1 MTLAHKGRAQDKVVL
16 ITGAGTG
23 IGRATAL
30 LYSKEGASVVL
41 MGRRK
46 SPLVRVSKEITE
58 NGGRA
63 LPIQGD
69 VTDEKSVHH
78 VILITLKQF
87 KKIDVLINNA
97 GIAGDAVPIHKTTDR
112 MWRELI
118 EGNLTGSFRMVRAL
132 LPHFLER
139 KAGIIVNVSSMAAL
153 VGMPNMG
160 AYSISKSGMIALT
173 KCIAVEYGHLGIRCN
188 CVCPGTVLTPM
199 TEDYLKASHRYRGA
213 SSSNLLMRIGKPSE
227 IAESILFLGLG
238 ESSFVTGAVLSID
251 GGYTSI

>member
-1 MTLAHKGRAQDKVVL
+1 MVLMQKGRAENKVVL
-16 ITGAGTG
+16 ITGGGTG

-30 LYSKEGASVVL
+30 RFSKEGASVVL

-46 SPLVRVSKEITE
+46 APLVRVSKEITE

-69 VTDEKSVHH
+69 VTDEKSVHQ
-78 VILITLKQF
+78 VVLEALERYR
-87 KKIDVLINNA
+87 KIDVLINNA
-97 GIAGDAVPIHKTTDR
+97 GIAGDAVLIHKTTDQ

-118 EGNLTGSFRMVRAL
+118 EVNLTGSFRMVRAV

-153 VGMPNMG
+153 VGMPNMA

-173 KCIAVEYGHLGIRCN
+173 KCIAVEYGYLGIRCN
-188 CVCPGTVLTPM
+188 CVCPGMVLTPM
-199 TEDYLKASHRYRGA
+199 TEDYLKAPQRYPGA
-213 SSSNLLMRIGKPSE
+213 SSSNLLMRVGKPYE
-227 IAESILFLGLG
+227 IAESILFLGLD
-238 ESSFVTGAVLSID
+238 ESSFVTGAVLNID
-251 GGYTSI
+251 GGYTAL